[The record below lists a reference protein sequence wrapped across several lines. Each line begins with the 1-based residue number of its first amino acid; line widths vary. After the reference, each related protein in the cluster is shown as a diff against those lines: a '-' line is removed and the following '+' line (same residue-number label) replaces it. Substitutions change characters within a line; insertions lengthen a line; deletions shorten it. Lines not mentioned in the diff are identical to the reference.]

1 MGKPPCVTLRLRAG
15 CPVEHSVPKAEH
27 CFAHGHRSN
36 MMPKQPMCLLTR
48 ETCGGRGE
56 GKAQSVQKMLCE
68 REKKLAARLP
78 LESNSTLPFSLFL
91 FWCHAIPPRPEGC
104 RHFRSL
110 LQVLVSLKKKKEE
123 KKNKRPAE
131 CFLLRLSKWEVH
143 NAAVSKPLFY
153 CLGEKGIRQA
163 LQPDSLAV

>member
-1 MGKPPCVTLRLRAG
+1 MSEVFNCCHSGLGVMGKPPCVTLRLRAG
-15 CPVEHSVPKAEH
+15 CPIEHSVPKAED
-27 CFAHGHRSN
+27 CFAHGHLSN
-36 MMPKQPMCLLTR
+36 TMPKQPMCLLTR

-56 GKAQSVQKMLCE
+56 GKAQSVRKMLCE

-110 LQVLVSLKKKKEE
+110 LQVLVSLKKKKKKKE
-123 KKNKRPAE
+123 KKKGKR
-131 CFLLRLSKWEVH
+131 KT
-143 NAAVSKPLFY
+143 
-153 CLGEKGIRQA
+153 KG
-163 LQPDSLAV
+163 LQNVFF